1 METGMERTRRD
12 LCVDSRR
19 NWGMKRPSAHLPEK
33 SRLMAFHTLEI
44 EVGNAEELQKDEI
57 RACE

>member
-1 METGMERTRRD
+1 MERTRRD